1 MPRKSRKQDEKQGI
15 FRMGEDAQSLML
27 TGRLTLK
34 DSRAFVAVDRPDL
47 VILVPRERVHRNG
60 WIQMEPD
67 FSAIAYM
74 ARGDRTRCLD
84 IEHESLLTLVPVSLI
99 RKIRRQDDDD
109 HLNSSSRLSSHNNN
123 TKGTNPHHT
132 TTTAGNHHDH
142 DHHTATTNHNNNT
155 IEEGQVVQVEHIILD
170 PSGRRAELLLV
181 PA

>member
-99 RKIRRQDDDD
+99 RKIRRQDDD
-109 HLNSSSRLSSHNNN
+109 HLNLSSRLSSHNNN